1 MVPVIGNE
9 VLLIGA
15 ALLWNWVERERQKRN
30 LQDHRGLWSHLL
42 RIVHPSPF
50 VRTCSLGR
58 SYADVLARMGMEAT
72 CCLDGWIHRSSSC
85 TERTRMVG

>member
-42 RIVHPSPF
+42 RFVHSPPF
-50 VRTCSLGR
+50 VRTCSLGC
-58 SYADVLARMGMEAT
+58 SYADVFARMGMEAT
-72 CCLDGWIHRSSSC
+72 SRLDGWIHRPSSC
-85 TERTRMVG
+85 IKRTRMVA